1 MCSKNLQISKFGW
14 VFLMFFSVSIFDF
27 HHPELFKQA
36 AYLFHLVNTLLA
48 VLDEDMSRKVPPF

>member
-1 MCSKNLQISKFGW
+1 
-14 VFLMFFSVSIFDF
+14 MFFSVSIFDF